1 MRQTPDASTLRR
13 ALQLLV
19 RQFKGP
25 LVLILLAGAA
35 VSLWLREWTEAALI
49 GLIVLLSAGL
59 SFWQEL
65 GALRALEAL
74 KAQLAITTR
83 VRRGNQWVT
92 VPVDAVVPGDEVD
105 LRAGDRIPGDGV
117 VLVSTHLQVNQAS
130 LTGESVPVDKQARP
144 GDGAAPAADPAP
156 GGMQAAAAI
165 GTPLHDDHALFAGT
179 SVHSGTAR
187 MRVLRTGADTELARL
202 SAHLSLPGEETDFER
217 GVRRFGAMLLQVM
230 LVVVMAVLVVNQLQG
245 RAVVDSLLFAV
256 ALAVGLSPEMLPAI
270 VTLSLARSA
279 MRLSREGVLVRR
291 LDAIEDLGGMQ
302 VLLTDKTGT
311 LTTGQLSLV
320 LAADAQGQP
329 SDEVLR
335 LAWLNARFE
344 TGIDNPIDAAVLQA
358 GTQKGLNAEGW
369 HKRAELPY
377 DFQRRRL
384 SVLLH
389 DGHAHSMP
397 LMITKGAVR
406 EVLAVCDIA
415 DTQRDAALAWAQQ
428 QGEQGRR
435 VLAVAMRQVE
445 MRQMDMRTD
454 AAADMPD
461 EAHLQFAGFVVFDDP
476 VRPDAAQAVHEL
488 ARHGIRVVMVTGDN
502 RHVAARVA
510 REVGLRM
517 ATDGATHEGT
527 HGGTHAATQAG
538 SGTSEI
544 AGAAGTSVITGEELS
559 RISDDALWHRIA
571 HTACF
576 AEVLPEQKERI
587 VRALQRHGRAVGFL
601 GDGINDAAALR
612 AADVGISVQG
622 AVDVARESADLVLL
636 QPGLQVLRRGVQEGR
651 RTFVNTLKYIQFTLS
666 ANFGNMVSMALATP
680 WLPFLPVT
688 AGQILLNNFLSDL
701 PALALAADRVDS
713 AAIRRARRWK
723 VQQVR
728 RFMWTFGLL
737 SSLFDL
743 LTFALLLWVFATP
756 QPLFHAAWFLVSL
769 LTEVGMLLLLR
780 TREPL
785 WRNRPGP
792 WLAAMSALVVVL
804 ALALVTVPALAHPLG
819 FERLPWPLLCA
830 MLGVVGACLLVTET
844 VKRRLLARTQSH
856 PPGASQNEA
865 HGTAPQ

>member
-1 MRQTPDASTLRR
+1 MGQTSDASTMRR
-13 ALQLLV
+13 ALPLLV

-25 LVLILLAGAA
+25 LVLILLVGAA

-65 GALRALEAL
+65 GALRALQAL
-74 KAQLAITTR
+74 KAQLAITAR
-83 VRRGNQWVT
+83 VRRGDQWVT

-117 VLVSTHLQVNQAS
+117 VLASSHLQVNQAS
-130 LTGESVPVDKQARP
+130 LTGESVPVDKLAR
-144 GDGAAPAADPAP
+144 GDDRSDPDDA
-156 GGMQAAAAI
+156 QAATPI

-202 SAHLSLPGEETDFER
+202 SAHLSLPDEETDFER
-217 GVRRFGAMLLQVM
+217 GVRHFGAMLLQVM
-230 LVVVMAVLVVNQLQG
+230 LVVVIAVLVVNQLQG

-320 LAADAQGQP
+320 LAADAQGQT

-358 GTQKGLNAEGW
+358 GAQKGLNAEGW
-369 HKRAELPY
+369 HKLAELPY

-389 DGHAHSMP
+389 EGPGHGMP

-415 DTQRDAALAWAQQ
+415 DAQRDAALAWAQQ

-435 VLAVAMRQVE
+435 VLAVAMRPVE
-445 MRQMDMRTD
+445 TPTDMP
-454 AAADMPD
+454 ANMPANMPD
-461 EAHLQFAGFVVFDDP
+461 EAHLQLAGFVVFDDP
-476 VRPDAAQAVHEL
+476 VQPDAAQAVHEL
-488 ARHGIRVVMVTGDN
+488 ARHGIRVVMVTGDS

-510 REVGLRM
+510 REVGLHVG
-517 ATDGATHEGT
+517 TLGATHLD
-527 HGGTHAATQAG
+527 
-538 SGTSEI
+538 SGTSEGVGVG
-544 AGAAGTSVITGEELS
+544 AGATDTAVVTGEELS

-587 VRALQRHGRAVGFL
+587 VRALQRHGRSVGFL

-636 QPGLQVLRRGVQEGR
+636 QPGLQVLRRGVQQGR
-651 RTFVNTLKYIQFTLS
+651 RTFANTLKYIQFTLS
-666 ANFGNMVSMALATP
+666 ANFGNMLSMALATP
-680 WLPFLPVT
+680 WLPFLPLT

-792 WLAAMSALVVVL
+792 WLAAMSALVVAL

-819 FERLPWPLLCA
+819 FDPLPWPLLCTL
-830 MLGVVGACLLVTET
+830 LGVVGACLVVTEAA
-844 VKRRLLARTQSH
+844 KRRLLARTQSH

-865 HGTAPQ
+865 HGTLRHSLSSTSSTPSV